1 MRKFIKDSSLVALM
15 LHAGSGNVLLD
26 VLGRADIGVSAVI
39 CCGLILLHRPSRV
52 KYNHAKRGR
61 DDCSCA

>member
-1 MRKFIKDSSLVALM
+1 MRKFIRDSSLVALM

-39 CCGLILLHRPSRV
+39 CCGVNFVAPPLHGEV
-52 KYNHAKRGR
+52 
-61 DDCSCA
+61 

>member
-1 MRKFIKDSSLVALM
+1 M